1 MEPLLDGG
9 GGLKLP
15 ILAALPPSCY
25 SQLMHT
31 QRQILV
37 SYCMSLCYGHEIIYL
52 NNTPSMMHHDLTVCR
67 SKSKTLDSVPKS
79 VADLPIWNYD
89 GSSCYQVCRL
99 CLGFLEFFICNMTVC
114 LLP

>member
-15 ILAALPPSCY
+15 ILAALPPFLLQSADA
-25 SQLMHT
+25 HT
-31 QRQILV
+31 GADTGLV
-37 SYCMSLCYGHEIIYL
+37 LHVPVLWSHDVARPLTVHDACTWFMII
-52 NNTPSMMHHDLTVCR
+52 MTVCR

-89 GSSCYQVCRL
+89 GSSCYQVGR
-99 CLGFLEFFICNMTVC
+99 IC
-114 LLP
+114 